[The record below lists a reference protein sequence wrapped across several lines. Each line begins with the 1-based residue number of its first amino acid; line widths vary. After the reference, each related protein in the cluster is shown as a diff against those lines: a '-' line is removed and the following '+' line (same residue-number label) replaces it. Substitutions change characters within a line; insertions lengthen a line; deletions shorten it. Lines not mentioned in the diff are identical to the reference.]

1 MVAAYSCGVRGG
13 GGCVFLWS
21 EGEWWLR
28 IALGVRGSSGCVFL
42 WSEGEWWLRIP
53 VE

>member
-1 MVAAYSCGVRGG
+1 MVAAYSCGVR
-13 GGCVFLWS
+13 
-21 EGEWWLR
+21 GEWWLR

>member
-1 MVAAYSCGVRGG
+1 MVAPYSCGVRGNG
-13 GGCVFLWS
+13 
-21 EGEWWLR
+21 
-28 IALGVRGSSGCVFL
+28 GCVFL